1 MVKCLPAM
9 WETRFDPWVGKMPW
23 RRKWQPTPV
32 PLPGKSHRQRSLVG
46 CSPRSRKESDTTE
59 HLHFAFTFE
68 DKTPPWPIQTLF
80 GSMTFLTQWPESRFV
95 RFPQFGLSGL
105 KYDLK
110 QHDSLWL
117 QNEIILSSESESC
130 SIVSDS
136 LRPRGLHSPW
146 NSPGQNTGVGSRSL
160 L

>member
-9 WETRFDPWVGKMPW
+9 WETRFNPWVGKMPW

-32 PLPGKSHRQRSLVG
+32 PLPGKSHGQRSLVG
-46 CSPRSRKESDTTE
+46 CSPWSHKESDTTE

-95 RFPQFGLSGL
+95 HFPQFGLSGL

-136 LRPRGLHSPW
+136 LRPHGLHSPW